1 MDDINIEKKKRLN
14 EDIDRYD
21 REIDILIKLIAIQ
34 HNDILFD
41 MLNRNIRYKKI
52 AMMRLE
58 NVDKKK
64 NLWGDTILRLQ
75 KERDA
80 LKASLS
86 LIYHQSIID
95 MIHARNGSIEIFEK
109 LQSEYKYK

>member
-1 MDDINIEKKKRLN
+1 MDDRNIEKKKELN
-14 EDIDRYD
+14 KEIDIYNE
-21 REIDILIKLIAIQ
+21 EIDILIKLIAIQ

-64 NLWGDTILRLQ
+64 DLWGDTILRLK
-75 KERDA
+75 KEIDA

-95 MIHARNGSIEIFEK
+95 MIQERNESIEIFEK
-109 LQSEYKYK
+109 LQSEYK